1 MSPANPL
8 PEGKRRRAALSPLA
22 RGYWRHFHRIRKAIP
37 WKSRASPGSW
47 RQNAPP
53 SSSRCAIRCRSRSL
67 MSRCAY
73 ARMASQSL
81 RKSLR
86 PAKPASKW
94 RPWSPSPWLRSL
106 CTTCLRLLT
115 RASKFA
121 RSFWSARA
129 GARAENTG
137 DTIVAPNKFMADNV
151 KLLLVDDNPM
161 VLGMLQQALSPLAH
175 VTTATDAAD
184 ALLKAVD
191 DAPDLLL
198 CDYRMP
204 GMDGRQLVEKLKSRP
219 ATANFST
226 LLMAS
231 KADIAE
237 RLSPQDAADDY
248 LEKPFYLK
256 DAIRRVKRMI
266 DRIALEKMA
275 KTAPSD
281 GVVRGSLSQMNVIDL
296 MQSLEMGRK
305 SCRLSLSNE
314 GDKCEVFF
322 VEGQVKHATYGS
334 LVGDEAV
341 FKVLRWTGGSF
352 QLDFEG
358 KTDKE
363 TTQLN
368 TQGLLMEGL
377 RLLDESSRDGGAE
390 SEPAAAPAQTM
401 QDPFASAPPASAS
414 SAQTPSAPAVSSP
427 PSAPA
432 HKHRR
437 EEEEDVL
444 LDG

>member
-1 MSPANPL
+1 
-8 PEGKRRRAALSPLA
+8 
-22 RGYWRHFHRIRKAIP
+22 
-37 WKSRASPGSW
+37 
-47 RQNAPP
+47 
-53 SSSRCAIRCRSRSL
+53 
-67 MSRCAY
+67 
-73 ARMASQSL
+73 
-81 RKSLR
+81 
-86 PAKPASKW
+86 
-94 RPWSPSPWLRSL
+94 
-106 CTTCLRLLT
+106 
-115 RASKFA
+115 
-121 RSFWSARA
+121 
-129 GARAENTG
+129 
-137 DTIVAPNKFMADNV
+137 MADNV

-161 VLGMLQQALSPLAH
+161 VLAMLQQTLSSLAK

-191 DAPDLLL
+191 DTPDLLV

-226 LLMAS
+226 VLMAS
-231 KADIAE
+231 KVDIAE

-248 LEKPFYLK
+248 LEKPFFLK
-256 DAIRRVKRMI
+256 EATRRVKRTI

-281 GVVRGSLSQMNVIDL
+281 GVVRGNLSQMNVIDL

-305 SCRLSLSNE
+305 SCQLSLSNE

-334 LVGDEAV
+334 LVGDPAV
-341 FKVLRWTGGSF
+341 FKVLRWTGGNF

-377 RLLDESSRDGGAE
+377 RLLDESSRDGGE
-390 SEPAAAPAQTM
+390 SEPAAEAQAEAAP
-401 QDPFASAPPASAS
+401 ASAPPLPQA
-414 SAQTPSAPAVSSP
+414 PSTR
-427 PSAPA
+427 
-432 HKHRR
+432 RR

>member
-1 MSPANPL
+1 M
-8 PEGKRRRAALSPLA
+8 
-22 RGYWRHFHRIRKAIP
+22 
-37 WKSRASPGSW
+37 
-47 RQNAPP
+47 
-53 SSSRCAIRCRSRSL
+53 
-67 MSRCAY
+67 
-73 ARMASQSL
+73 
-81 RKSLR
+81 
-86 PAKPASKW
+86 
-94 RPWSPSPWLRSL
+94 
-106 CTTCLRLLT
+106 
-115 RASKFA
+115 
-121 RSFWSARA
+121 
-129 GARAENTG
+129 
-137 DTIVAPNKFMADNV
+137 VDNV
-151 KLLLVDDNPM
+151 KLLVVDDNPM
-161 VLGMLQQALSPLAH
+161 VLGMLQQAFGSLAR

-191 DAPDLLL
+191 DVPDLLV

-226 LLMAS
+226 VLMAS
-231 KADIAE
+231 KADIVE

-256 DAIRRVKRMI
+256 DATRRVKRMI

-281 GVVRGSLSQMNVIDL
+281 GVVRGNLSQMNVIDL

-305 SCRLSLSNE
+305 SCQLTLKNDS
-314 GDKCEVFF
+314 DKCEVFF
-322 VEGQVKHATYGS
+322 AEGQVKHATYGS

-341 FKVLRWTGGSF
+341 FKVLRWTGGNF

-363 TTQLN
+363 TTKLN

-377 RLLDESSRDGGAE
+377 RLLDESQRDSGGEPEPE
-390 SEPAAAPAQTM
+390 SAPVAAAAP
-401 QDPFASAPPASAS
+401 
-414 SAQTPSAPAVSSP
+414 TPSAPAPSSKP
-427 PSAPA
+427 
-432 HKHRR
+432 KH
-437 EEEEDVL
+437 EEEDDVL